1 MSSHTPLSEDRISK
15 LIPSINSRKSTK
27 RSEALKEVNFLLQK
41 PDFYLNTCNPK
52 LENDLKN
59 ALRNHRLTT
68 QQDKDLAN
76 KALTNLAIRK
86 VRGK

>member
-15 LIPSINSRKSTK
+15 LIPSINSRKSTE

-41 PDFYLNTCNPK
+41 PDFYLNMCNPK
-52 LENDLKN
+52 LEKDLKN

-76 KALTNLAIRK
+76 KALNNLVSRK